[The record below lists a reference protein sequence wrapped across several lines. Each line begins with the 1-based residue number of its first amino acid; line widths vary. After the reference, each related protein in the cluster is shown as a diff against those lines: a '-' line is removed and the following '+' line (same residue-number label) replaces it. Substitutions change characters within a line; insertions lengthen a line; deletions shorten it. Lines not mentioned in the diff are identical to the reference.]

1 MDFEESARN
10 YKDHPGVSMK
20 KCQTLIGGTNAWL
33 RDRGVQE
40 PGAEMVRDMEN
51 FSGSPALS
59 MMRGRHPAHRSSF
72 SREFSVVPG
81 RKSADFI
88 ESAGEPQIGP
98 ARQTSARIS
107 RATNV
112 LIPAALSPRMGKVD

>member
-1 MDFEESARN
+1 MASGIASSGQAWQHPCVHHRWIRKQITGSGFEESARN

-51 FSGSPALS
+51 FSA
-59 MMRGRHPAHRSSF
+59 
-72 SREFSVVPG
+72 
-81 RKSADFI
+81 
-88 ESAGEPQIGP
+88 
-98 ARQTSARIS
+98 
-107 RATNV
+107 
-112 LIPAALSPRMGKVD
+112 